1 MSRPAELPLRLEAE
15 GVFVD
20 RACANRVFALG
31 SGGAH
36 GTLRP
41 APCTALEAG
50 HCLLWPLCSRRN
62 AQVRLDAVNR
72 DEGGSMSI
80 VPDPGAGLD
89 WRSLDLRG

>member
-41 APCTALEAG
+41 VPALR
-50 HCLLWPLCSRRN
+50 SRRGIVCFGRC
-62 AQVRLDAVNR
+62 ARVATRKS
-72 DEGGSMSI
+72 GSTLSI
-80 VPDPGAGLD
+80 VTKAEV
-89 WRSLDLRG
+89 